1 MFFFN
6 LEILGNGG
14 GDMRDKLIKLMK
26 KEGFILILFLGVC
39 VVAGGTLFISM
50 RNINTAKKNLGNEDF
65 TIVDGSIEKE
75 YLDIN
80 LKKLSDIEMGYA
92 SSEGDYGASLKEDDE
107 EVLEVISP
115 DEDNQ
120 EIEEVEENDVDDLE
134 FEEESEDCDVVESY
148 NAIVLPLDGPII
160 TDYTSNSLIY
170 SETLEA
176 WVGHDGL
183 DIKANEGTI
192 VRAAADGVIKEVYE
206 DELWGIVIVID
217 HNNELLTRYSSLL
230 TKDMVKVGTQVK
242 KGDHIS
248 KVGRTAKV
256 EMLMEP
262 HLHFEVIKNGKI
274 IDPRSIIK

>member
-1 MFFFN
+1 MK
-6 LEILGNGG
+6 
-14 GDMRDKLIKLMK
+14 DKLIKLIK
-26 KEGFILILFLGVC
+26 KEGFILILFLCVC
-39 VVAGGTLFISM
+39 VVAGGTLLLSM
-50 RNINTAKKNLGNEDF
+50 KNINTVKKNLGNENF
-65 TIVDGSIEKE
+65 TIVDNNFEKNT
-75 YLDIN
+75 LDLN
-80 LKKLSDIEMGYA
+80 WKKLSDIELGYVD
-92 SSEGDYGASLKEDDE
+92 SEEAHGESLKEDDE
-107 EVLEVISP
+107 EALEVISP
-115 DEDNQ
+115 DEGNQ
-120 EIEEVEENDVDDLE
+120 EIEESEEIDESDINDLE
-134 FEEESEDCDVVESY
+134 FEEEESDDCEVVESY
-148 NAIVLPLDGPII
+148 NAMILPLDGPII
-160 TDYTSNSLIY
+160 NDYTSNSLIY

-192 VRAAADGVIKEVYE
+192 ITAAADGVIKEVYE

-217 HNNELLTRYSSLL
+217 HNNELLTRYSNLL

-274 IDPRSIIK
+274 VDPRSIIK

>member
-1 MFFFN
+1 MK
-6 LEILGNGG
+6 
-14 GDMRDKLIKLMK
+14 DKLIKLIK
-26 KEGFILILFLGVC
+26 KEGFILILFLCVC
-39 VVAGGTLFISM
+39 VVAGGTLLLSM
-50 RNINTAKKNLGNEDF
+50 KNINTIKKNLGNENF
-65 TIVDGSIEKE
+65 TIVDNNIEKNT
-75 YLDIN
+75 LDLN
-80 LKKLSDIEMGYA
+80 LKKLSDIELGYVA
-92 SSEGDYGASLKEDDE
+92 LEDDYGASLKEDDE

-274 IDPRSIIK
+274 VDPRSIIK

>member
-1 MFFFN
+1 
-6 LEILGNGG
+6 
-14 GDMRDKLIKLMK
+14 MRDKLIKLMK

-148 NAIVLPLDGPII
+148 NAMVLPLDGDII

-183 DIKANEGTI
+183 DIKANEGT
-192 VRAAADGVIKEVYE
+192 VVKAAGDGVIKEVYE

-217 HNNELLTRYSSLL
+217 HENEFLTRYLNL
-230 TKDMVKVGTQVK
+230 ATKDMVKVGTQVK

>member
-6 LEILGNGG
+6 VEILANGG
-14 GDMRDKLIKLMK
+14 GDMKDKLIKLIK
-26 KEGFILILFLGVC
+26 KEGFILILFLCVC
-39 VVAGGTLFISM
+39 VVAGGTLLLSM
-50 RNINTAKKNLGNEDF
+50 KNINTIKKNLGNENF
-65 TIVDGSIEKE
+65 TIVDNNIEKNT
-75 YLDIN
+75 LDLN
-80 LKKLSDIEMGYA
+80 LKKLSDIELGYVA
-92 SSEGDYGASLKEDDE
+92 LEDDYGASLKEDDE